1 MEPERSKEDG
11 DGWRDSDGST
21 GYNSSPG
28 AATQA
33 STGEAFSGFMPGRS
47 PAKDSATQ
55 VIMNLCAMVDRNGGE
70 FGLPPQ
76 VASELSGDLSLDP
89 QIQEDS
95 QGRLEAQEEVSRRLR
110 EELARTR
117 RELKQLKSLNQ
128 ESLQEKLVEL
138 EAREV
143 DLQRRTEELEEQAKR
158 QEETAT
164 LQKHILEV
172 EIRRCAEEL
181 QKSHSKVEALE
192 KELKAAQ
199 AQKASTKR
207 RSNEGRSTASQE
219 AVHRHEIAV
228 RASFQDSRETS
239 SPTRRPPSKEEKA
252 QGWFS
257 CCSVQKSPQKSQ

>member
-11 DGWRDSDGST
+11 DFRDSDGST

-33 STGEAFSGFMPGRS
+33 SAGEVSAFMPGADAKELSVR
-47 PAKDSATQ
+47 KDSAAQ

-76 VASELSGDLSLDP
+76 VVKELSGGIGLEPD
-89 QIQEDS
+89 IQDS
-95 QGRLEAQEEVSRRLR
+95 QARLDAQEEVNRRLR

-117 RELKQLKSLNQ
+117 RELKQFKSLN
-128 ESLQEKLVEL
+128 EGSLQNKLAAL

-143 DLQRRTEELEEQAKR
+143 ELLRRSEELEEQAKR
-158 QEETAT
+158 QEETAM

-172 EIRRCAEEL
+172 EIRRCGEEL
-181 QKSHSKVEALE
+181 RQSHSKVEALE
-192 KELKAAQ
+192 KELKTMVQ
-199 AQKASTKR
+199 AHG
-207 RSNEGRSTASQE
+207 RSRSSGEGRSAASQE
-219 AVHRHEIAV
+219 AVHRHQIAV
-228 RASFQDSRETS
+228 RASFEDSQENVL
-239 SPTRRPPSKEEKA
+239 RRPPSKEEKT

-257 CCSVQKSPQKSQ
+257 CCSVQKMHKKK